1 MRVGRNDPCPCGSG
15 KKYKRCFLLNRCAGS
30 VSAEFENPA
39 REAAEAEQRRR
50 QQYGAVRPIIHARDK
65 DRTLIAVGSRIFF
78 DAPDRNVRWNTFT
91 DLLFGYIRT
100 AIGSGWGQ
108 AELRKPLAERHQVMQ
123 WYDHVCRLQRET
135 AVLEPNGLYAID
147 ADGVTT
153 AYLHLAYDLFILD
166 DHRLLQKEVLRR
178 LRRRENFAGARYELL
193 VAATMVRA
201 GCSIA
206 FVEEHGATLPH
217 PEFVATHKATGFAFS
232 VEAKARQR
240 TVRVPKAG
248 ERLKAGVRDLLTDA
262 ATKETVRPYVAFVEV
277 DLPPDDSKAPAP
289 WFEEVRQTTR
299 DVVAELGHCPF
310 DLVVFTNYPH
320 VYGEFGA
327 PDPARHVYSWKPD
340 AAFRPTRLPAPV
352 ENAIA
357 IAVTQYDNIPKE
369 LPGHDSR
376 RGVR

>member
-1 MRVGRNDPCPCGSG
+1 M
-15 KKYKRCFLLNRCAGS
+15 
-30 VSAEFENPA
+30 
-39 REAAEAEQRRR
+39 RRR
-50 QQYGAVRPIIHARDK
+50 QLYGAVRPIIHARDK
-65 DRTLIAVGSRIFF
+65 DRTLVAVGNRIFF

-100 AIGSGWGQ
+100 AVGSGWAR
-108 AELRKPLAERHQVMQ
+108 AELRKPFAERHQVMQ

-135 AVLEPNGLYAID
+135 AVVEPNGLYAVD

-193 VAATMVRA
+193 VAATIVRA

-206 FVEEHGATLPH
+206 FEDERDTSRRH

-240 TVRVPKAG
+240 TVHVPKAG

-262 ATKETVRPYVAFVEV
+262 ATKETVQAV
-277 DLPPDDSKAPAP
+277 
-289 WFEEVRQTTR
+289 
-299 DVVAELGHCPF
+299 
-310 DLVVFTNYPH
+310 
-320 VYGEFGA
+320 
-327 PDPARHVYSWKPD
+327 RHVRRGRSPAGRWKSARAVVRVRSRRPR
-340 AAFRPTRLPAPV
+340 ATSSRNSGIVRSISSCSRITRTSTVSLVRRTRRGTSTFGSPTRRFDRRDFPRRSRMRSRSQSRS
-352 ENAIA
+352 
-357 IAVTQYDNIPKE
+357 TDNIPK
-369 LPGHDSR
+369 SAFQK
-376 RGVR
+376 